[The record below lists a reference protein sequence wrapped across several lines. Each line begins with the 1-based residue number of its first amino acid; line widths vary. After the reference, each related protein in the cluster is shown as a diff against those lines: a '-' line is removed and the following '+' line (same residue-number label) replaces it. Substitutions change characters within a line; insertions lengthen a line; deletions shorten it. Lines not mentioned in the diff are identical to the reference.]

1 MKTVK
6 YLLIALL
13 VVGFA
18 ATVYAA
24 PVGLTSDADAVEGEL
39 WADNNIGLSVGAVY
53 DTVRERRIEVD
64 SGAFEMQAVMA
75 RIALSMLDRFNLYVD
90 FGEAT
95 DMELDYTILGEEH
108 TIKYA
113 DETIIGVGLSALIYR
128 WDNGFEIGANASYRQ
143 ADLGID
149 SVSVDGT
156 TYSPTDNALTNVTN
170 SDYTEVQG
178 AVELAWKTDT
188 FAPYVGLKFS
198 DVELG
203 SDYTIAPQQYSDSK
217 GKGSDRS
224 LGAFVGLTITPKIE
238 ATPQSEQLSI
248 NIEGRFI
255 DEEALSVG
263 IAYKF

>member
-1 MKTVK
+1 MKMVK
-6 YLLIALL
+6 YLLTALL

-24 PVGLTSDADAVEGEL
+24 PVGLTSDADATEGEL
-39 WADNNIGLSVGAVY
+39 WADNNIGLSVGVVY
-53 DTVRERRIEVD
+53 DVVQERKLEVD
-64 SGAFEMQAVMA
+64 TGDFEMQAVMA
-75 RIALSMLDRFNLYVD
+75 RIGLSMLDRYNLYVD

-95 DMELDYTILGEEH
+95 DMELDYTILGEKH
-108 TIKYA
+108 AIKY
-113 DETIIGVGLSALIYR
+113 DSGDIIGVGLSALIYR
-128 WDNGFEIGANASYRQ
+128 WDNDIEVGANVSYRQ
-143 ADLGID
+143 VDLNID
-149 SVSVDGT
+149 SLSIDGVSYT
-156 TYSPTDNALTNVTN
+156 SANLTSVTN
-170 SDYTEVQG
+170 TDYQEVQG
-178 AVELAWKTDT
+178 AVELAWKTDN
-188 FAPYVGLKFS
+188 FIPYIGLKYS

-224 LGAFVGLTITPKIE
+224 IGAFVGLTITPSIE

-255 DEEALSVG
+255 DEEALSIG